1 MQTLRKVDVL
11 PEIKTEEQ
19 DAAGLEPGERS
30 EVGEKAPR
38 VVQVGSLSEL
48 LTGAA
53 PQQEPDK
60 GISQCW
66 DPQWQAFLRS
76 LQSHHSRWRNSR
88 APPYNIEALQAS
100 FKGVRDGS
108 QQSRRAQLSQTLS
121 GEPDREAPQLSCHLD
136 HLGKVKEETE
146 AGDPDNLDSQTEHFR
161 LFSYQDAEVHQK
173 VPGPLEESD
182 VASPKVGHP
191 PSETGKI
198 QPYIEALQKGD
209 GKATLLVGNEQ
220 VRANEEENLQEER
233 PEQVRLHGTSLEGD
247 LSQFPDIPMSQQG
260 NQPGEIARDGL
271 PCAEGTGC
279 TRRFRESFE
288 HLSCPK
294 GDIGD
299 KSYNCTFCG
308 ESFKQRSYLIRHER
322 THTGEKPYKCSLCGK
337 SFSQRSHIITHERTH
352 TGEKPYRCSDCG
364 KSFNRRANLMAH
376 ERTHTGEKPYEC
388 SDCGKCFS
396 QSSWLM
402 AHKIIHTGEKPY
414 KCSDCGK
421 CFNHRSSL
429 IKHERSHSE
438 EKPYTCSDCGKSF
451 NESSKLIKHQR
462 IHTGE
467 KPYRCSDCGKSFCFR
482 SSLSQHERTHT
493 GEKPYEC
500 CGCGKSFRQK
510 SHLIRH
516 ERMHT
521 GEKPYNC
528 SDCRKSFSR
537 SSALIEHKRIHTGEK
552 PYKCSHCGKSFNQRS
567 YSIIHER
574 SHTGE
579 KPYKC
584 LDCGKSFNQRSHLA
598 IHERAHAGEKP

>member
-1 MQTLRKVDVL
+1 M
-11 PEIKTEEQ
+11 EEL
-19 DAAGLEPGERS
+19 DIADIDSGERL
-30 EVGEKAPR
+30 EAGEKVPH
-38 VVQVGSLSEL
+38 VLQVGSISEF
-48 LTGAA
+48 LTEVD
-53 PQQEPDK
+53 PEQEPDK
-60 GISQCW
+60 GLSQCW
-66 DPQWQAFLRS
+66 EPQWQKFLMS
-76 LQSHHSRWRNSR
+76 VQSPHSGWRNSGV
-88 APPYNIEALQAS
+88 PPCLQCDSSERSHVS
-100 FKGVRDGS
+100 FKGRS
-108 QQSRRAQLSQTLS
+108 QASQWSEGGQAAPPMPGKLSSQ
-121 GEPDREAPQLSCHLD
+121 GPQASCSLD
-136 HLGKVKEETE
+136 SAVKVKEE
-146 AGDPDNLDSQTEHFR
+146 AQDGDAANLESHPECVRQV
-161 LFSYQDAEVHQK
+161 SCQDAEEHQK
-173 VPGPLEESD
+173 VPGLLAE
-182 VASPKVGHP
+182 VAIASPKVEQP
-191 PSETGKI
+191 PSGAVKVQLYMET
-198 QPYIEALQKGD
+198 LQKGD
-209 GKATLLVGNEQ
+209 RKANLLGNGQ
-220 VRANEEENLQEER
+220 VSGNEEENL
-233 PEQVRLHGTSLEGD
+233 PEQVRLNGALLEEN
-247 LSQFPDIPMSQQG
+247 LQRFPDLPMTQQG
-260 NQPGEIARDGL
+260 NCPGKRAREVL
-271 PCAEGTGC
+271 LCTEGTGS
-279 TRRFRESFE
+279 TRNFCESYD
-288 HLSCPK
+288 HLAYPK
-294 GDIGD
+294 VDTGD
-299 KSYNCTFCG
+299 KSYKCSFCG
-308 ESFKQRSYLIRHER
+308 EDFKQRSYLIRHER
-322 THTGEKPYKCSLCGK
+322 THTGEKPYKCSVCGK

-376 ERTHTGEKPYEC
+376 KRTHTGEKPYEC

-467 KPYRCSDCGKSFCFR
+467 KPYKCLQCGKSFCFR

-500 CGCGKSFRQK
+500 CDCGKSFRQK

-516 ERMHT
+516 EKMHT

-528 SDCRKSFSR
+528 LDCRKSFSR

-598 IHERAHAGEKP
+598 IHGRTHTGEKP